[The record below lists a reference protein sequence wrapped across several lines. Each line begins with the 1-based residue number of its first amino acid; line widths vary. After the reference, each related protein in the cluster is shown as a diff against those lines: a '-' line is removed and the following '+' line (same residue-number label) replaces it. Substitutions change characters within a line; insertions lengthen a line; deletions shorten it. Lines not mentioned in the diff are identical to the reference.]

1 MAIILYETLDGNFQ
15 FSNTDD
21 SVSDINISEAAVEQN
36 IDPNSLMVDVE
47 AIHAMPHYTRNY
59 TRYTEKC
66 LKNSIPGWTKPYNKP
81 LITHHNEKNGD
92 IIGRVIGASYKTN
105 DTFSKTP
112 ALVLTVNIPGEKDK
126 ADIKNGINQ
135 TVSIGVIADDVRC
148 SICGKPVELDSDGSV
163 ISCEHQKG
171 HIYGKETAFWDIHSM
186 QPKEVSYVIVP
197 SDIFAGNVRS
207 YPATKSKPSV
217 SESYEKEG
225 MIESMDIKE
234 MEEKLKTAE
243 EKAVNFETSFKAVS
257 ATKDNLEQQVKE
269 AADKNNS
276 LQEQVNKLISEKDDL
291 KKKVELLE
299 ADKISLQTK
308 VSDFDI
314 SKKDLEEKLSEE
326 QKMREEL
333 ETELASVKISLKES
347 LIDNLQVLRS
357 VGGKVA
363 LDESLLRNREESS
376 IRDSIADLKLELK
389 EKTNEAPKT
398 PGTVEN
404 PGLVEE
410 AKDSTSISLKEQ
422 KGDGGISDL
431 RAGLET
437 IFMAVAG
444 SRK

>member
-1 MAIILYETLDGNFQ
+1 MAITLYETLDTNMQ
-15 FSNTDD
+15 FYSTDGAI
-21 SVSDINISEAAVEQN
+21 SDINISEAATEQN
-36 IDPNSLMVDVE
+36 VDPNSLMVDVE
-47 AIHAMPHYTRNY
+47 AIHAMPYHTRNY

-81 LITHHNEKNGD
+81 LITHHNETNGD

-105 DTFSKTP
+105 DTFSNTP

-126 ADIKNGINQ
+126 ADVKNGINQ
-135 TVSIGVIADDVRC
+135 TVSIGVIAEDVRC
-148 SICGKPVELDSDGSV
+148 SICGKPVELDSSGMV

-171 HIYGKETAFWDIHSM
+171 HVYGKETAYWDIYSM

-257 ATKDNLEQQVKE
+257 ATKENLEKQVKE
-269 AADKNNS
+269 AADKSNE
-276 LQEQVNKLISEKDDL
+276 LQEQIGKLTSDKTDL
-291 KKKVELLE
+291 EKKVELLE
-299 ADKISLQTK
+299 ADKTSLQTK
-308 VSDFDI
+308 ISELDI
-314 SKKDLEEKLSEE
+314 NKKNLEEKLSEE
-326 QKMREEL
+326 QKMREGL
-333 ETELASVKISLKES
+333 ETELASLKISLKES

-357 VGGKVA
+357 IGGKVA

-389 EKTNEAPKT
+389 EKTNEAPKV

-410 AKDSTSISLKEQ
+410 AKDDTKIPLKEQ
-422 KGDGGISDL
+422 KENDGTPDL
-431 RAGLET
+431 RAGLENL
-437 IFMAVAG
+437 FMAIAG